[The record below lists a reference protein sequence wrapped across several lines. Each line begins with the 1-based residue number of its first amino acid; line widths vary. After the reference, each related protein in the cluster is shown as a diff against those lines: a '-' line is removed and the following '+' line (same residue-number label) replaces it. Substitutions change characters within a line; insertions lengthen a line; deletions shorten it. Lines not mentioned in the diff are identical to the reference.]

1 MIKLIL
7 ASVVLIVLV
16 INRLYR
22 DIISAHRTVV
32 LALAEITGERG
43 VP

>member
-7 ASVVLIVLV
+7 ASVLLIVLV

-22 DIISAHRTVV
+22 DIISAHHMVD